1 MSFTLKQTFI
11 ASSLALSLALSA
23 SPSALAASQPPGLP
37 NFAQLVDKEGR
48 AVVNISA
55 RQNARTT
62 AASPLPDL
70 APGDPFFEFF
80 RRFAPPQQQRE
91 EAVSLGSGF
100 IISPDGY
107 ILTNAHVVARG
118 DEITVKLNDKR
129 EYKARLIGADGR
141 TDVALLK
148 IDAHNLP
155 AVELGNPNTLRVG
168 EWVLAIGSP
177 FGFDNTVTSGIVSAK
192 GRQLPD
198 ENYVPFI
205 QTDVAVNPGNSGG
218 PLFDMDGKV
227 VGINSQIYSRSGGF
241 MGISFAIPIDVAMQV
256 ADQLK
261 QNGRVSRGRLGVQ
274 IQDLTKDLA
283 ASFGL
288 KSPSGALVNS
298 VEAGGPADK
307 AGIRAGDIVLAVNGQ
322 AIKETS
328 DLPRLIGAVK
338 PGQAT
343 RIEIWRNQASRTVTV
358 VPDELREADARSA
371 QREAQPKQPT
381 RPAQQQI
388 APVGLVLADAPPQL
402 LQRLGIRF
410 GLVVQ
415 RTSGLATQ
423 AGLLPGDVIVGIGTD
438 PVTSFGEFKARI
450 DATPAGA
457 FVPLKVMRGNAT
469 LFLPLPVAK

>member
-55 RQNARTT
+55 RQNARAT

-371 QREAQPKQPT
+371 QREAQPKQPA